1 MYGYIKLP
9 IIGWPTK
16 TIDSQMI
23 GPSPSTADT
32 ALAPATAAAASRAS
46 SVKVKMSS
54 KTHGLYNKHDNRSG
68 QDVWVTSMLL
78 NNNRKIANEAMF
90 KADPQ
95 AVVPRQTLNS
105 LLNSA
110 KAKMNAVT
118 SGNLGT
124 DEYDIYQRPSQDY
137 SSSLTTN
144 SDRELLQHIA
154 KSRDEMN
161 RGMSRKEM
169 IVLIAEL
176 FGIPYKTAENHFD
189 YLIKSK
195 QLNELKRG
203 GRVVAAQATTTNC
216 TAITTQKLICTHNTT
231 LLAWSKL
238 AEWNGW
244 DICTCE
250 QNLGKDLGT
259 YIVRKAKEEE
269 EFMKLKDCFT
279 VNLDESRFMG
289 SEGVLRVIGSATRK
303 KHEKN
308 TSDSRQ
314 SITIVRV
321 GSAAGVVEGP
331 HIFLAKGV
339 ELTTESMLKK
349 NFARIHKAPIG
360 SFVEMTPN
368 AYMTNEVWMKINPIF
383 VMVSVR

>member
-1 MYGYIKLP
+1 
-9 IIGWPTK
+9 
-16 TIDSQMI
+16 
-23 GPSPSTADT
+23 
-32 ALAPATAAAASRAS
+32 
-46 SVKVKMSS
+46 
-54 KTHGLYNKHDNRSG
+54 
-68 QDVWVTSMLL
+68 
-78 NNNRKIANEAMF
+78 MF

-95 AVVPRQTLNS
+95 AVVPRQSLNS

-110 KAKMNAVT
+110 KAKINAIT
-118 SGNLGT
+118 SGDLGT
-124 DEYDIYQRPSQDY
+124 DEYDIYQRPSQD
-137 SSSLTTN
+137 SDTSSLTTN

-169 IVLIAEL
+169 IVLIAKL
-176 FGIPYKTAENHFD
+176 FSVTYKTAENHFY

-203 GRVVAAQATTTNC
+203 GRVVAAQATTTNR
-216 TAITTQKLICTHNTT
+216 TAITSQKLLRTHNTT
-231 LLAWSKL
+231 LLAWSKQ

-244 DICTCE
+244 DNRTCE
-250 QNLGKDLGT
+250 QNLGEDLGM

-279 VNLDESRFMG
+279 VNLDESCFMG
-289 SEGVLRVIGSATRK
+289 SEGVLRVIVSAARK

-321 GSAAGVVEGP
+321 GSAAGVEGFC
-331 HIFLAKGV
+331 IFLAKGV
-339 ELTTESMLKK
+339 ELTAESMLKK

-360 SFVEMTPN
+360 SFVVMTPN
-368 AYMTNEVWMKINPIF
+368 VYMTN
-383 VMVSVR
+383 